1 MDEAG
6 LWFHRVNA
14 YHKRL
19 TTHEVGERGDERR
32 LHPVGVDEV
41 RIVEI
46 SMDRGGHRG
55 EEAGQLPFRPLDLP
69 EIVGNSV
76 AVGQALIGGVER
88 VLESFDLDAV
98 DSYKLGCTGVVR
110 GEDFDLDIVVLDERA
125 GEIGD
130 KSGDGVALM
139 ERVGR
144 RDE

>member
-1 MDEAG
+1 M
-6 LWFHRVNA
+6 
-14 YHKRL
+14 
-19 TTHEVGERGDERR
+19 
-32 LHPVGVDEV
+32 
-41 RIVEI
+41 
-46 SMDRGGHRG
+46 
-55 EEAGQLPFRPLDLP
+55 
-69 EIVGNSV
+69 
-76 AVGQALIGGVER
+76 IGGVER

-98 DSYKLGCTGVVR
+98 DGFRWGCTGVVR